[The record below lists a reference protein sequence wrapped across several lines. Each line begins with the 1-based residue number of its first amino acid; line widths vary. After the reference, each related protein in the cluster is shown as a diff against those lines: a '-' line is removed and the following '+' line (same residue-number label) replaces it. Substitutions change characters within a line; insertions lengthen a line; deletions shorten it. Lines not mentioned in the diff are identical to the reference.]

1 MGKLSKEE
9 LQKEFDRI
17 TSIIRANNDLY
28 GVLIAFRY
36 ELNELRESKKPAS
49 IKHHH
54 SGNYGLLEH
63 TIEVCEIL
71 EYIADM
77 YNLNKVLLLAAGL
90 LHDIGKLNEYED
102 ISAGTKI
109 KIDNGNINHT
119 QYVYSILKHRGYYNL
134 ANIIET
140 HMGKIEWGA
149 IKDIEN
155 ETCKSNW
162 ALYLADMMS
171 AKLGE

>member
-1 MGKLSKEE
+1 MGNLSKEE
-9 LQKEFDRI
+9 LQREFDRI
-17 TSIIRANNDLY
+17 TSIIQSDENLY
-28 GVLIAFRY
+28 GILGAFKY

-63 TIEVCEIL
+63 TIEVCKIL
-71 EYIADM
+71 EYMAGM
-77 YNLNKVLLLAAGL
+77 YNLNKVLLLTAGL
-90 LHDIGKLNEYED
+90 LHDLGKLDEYG
-102 ISAGTKI
+102 ISGEKKM

-119 QYVYSILKHRGYYNL
+119 QYVYSILRHRGYYNL
-134 ANIIET
+134 ANIIGT

-149 IKDIEN
+149 IKNIED

-162 ALYLADMMS
+162 ALHLADMMS
-171 AKLGE
+171 TKLGD

>member
-1 MGKLSKEE
+1 MNREE

-17 TSIIRANNDLY
+17 ISIIKSDDKYFRAITDFKLE
-28 GVLIAFRY
+28 LI
-36 ELNELRESKKPAS
+36 ELRESKKPAS

-63 TIEVCEIL
+63 TIEVCKIL

-77 YNLNKVLLLAAGL
+77 YNLNKTLLLTAGL
-90 LHDIGKLNEYED
+90 LHDIGKLDEYG
-102 ISAGTKI
+102 ISGGKKI

-119 QYVYSILKHRGYYNL
+119 QYVCSILKHNGYPYL
-134 ANIIET
+134 AAIIGT
-140 HMGKIEWGA
+140 HMGKTEWGA

-155 ETCKSNW
+155 ETNKNSW
-162 ALYLADMMS
+162 ALHLADMIS